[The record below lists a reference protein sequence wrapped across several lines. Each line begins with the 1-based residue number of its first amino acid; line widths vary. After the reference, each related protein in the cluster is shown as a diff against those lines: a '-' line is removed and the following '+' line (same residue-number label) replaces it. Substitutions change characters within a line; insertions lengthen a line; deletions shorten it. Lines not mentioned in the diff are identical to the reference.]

1 MVRSPIA
8 RACLLALSGLAL
20 ASPALAAPTDT
31 DALARRLVTAAAV
44 KEGEVVLIS
53 GQARSA
59 QLLEDIAVAVRSA
72 GAFPLI
78 TYDSDRLSKRMFF
91 DVPAKW
97 DSQADSAGVKLAGIV
112 DVTIGVTDGQSEN
125 LMEGADPK
133 RLAERGRAGE
143 EAAKAFLARKVRSV
157 EVGNGFYPTPW
168 RAQRYGLSEEAL
180 AQVFWDGV
188 AVDPAALQERAA
200 QVSARLAAGNLLR
213 VRNANGTDFSV
224 QLKGRPVRSSDG
236 AISDQDVRDGA
247 VAVYLP
253 AGEVFTTAVPGSANG
268 KIVQSLSFFRGK
280 PVENLTLQ
288 FKDGRMVSMSGS
300 GEGYAGFRAGYDAVD
315 DARKDEFG
323 LVDFGINPNVSLP
336 ANSQVGAWIPA
347 GSITLGVGNN
357 SWAGGENTSPYA
369 ITAFLPGSTVTLDGK
384 KIIDR
389 GKLKL

>member
-1 MVRSPIA
+1 MVRSLIT
-8 RACLLALSGLAL
+8 RACLLALSGFALATPAL
-20 ASPALAAPTDT
+20 ASPTDT

-78 TYDSDRLSKRMFF
+78 TYDSDRLAKRMFF

-200 QVSARLAAGNLLR
+200 QVSARLVAGNLLR

-236 AISDQDVRDGA
+236 AISEQDIRDGA
-247 VAVYLP
+247 VSVYLP

-280 PVENLTLQ
+280 PVQNLTMQ

-300 GEGYAGFRAGYDAVD
+300 GEGYAGFRANYDAVD

-357 SWAGGENTSPYA
+357 SWAGGENTSPYG